1 MEFGDAESKLNWI
14 EHSNIEMTILDCEGD
29 KFKEVYDKIKKI
41 TSFQF
46 MEERKKGIKGFILH
60 GVVGCGKTTL
70 AKVLAKAMRVP
81 LLFIDG
87 SDVAMELY
95 GQSEKKIKQ
104 IFDEAKKKKCIILID
119 DAETVFPDREWS
131 KGQSWHSAQNNQLL
145 HHLDCIDT
153 SKNMVIMTTN
163 KYNLLD
169 MALKDRLYPIEF
181 ETLDK
186 ETLEKIIKK
195 KCEDY
200 DLEYEDV
207 KGSIKVGESIR
218 AIEKMLEEKYIEKIT
233 GVGGSNP
240 VGERK

>member
-1 MEFGDAESKLNWI
+1 MVFEETNNNLNWI
-14 EHSNIEMTILDCEGD
+14 EHSDIDMTILDCEGED
-29 KFKEVYDKIKKI
+29 FHKVFDKIKKI

-46 MEERKKGIKGFILH
+46 MENRKKGIKGFILH
-60 GVVGCGKTTL
+60 GVVGSGKTTL
-70 AKVLAKAMRVP
+70 AKVLAKSLRVP

-87 SDVAMELY
+87 ADVAMELY
-95 GQSEKKIKQ
+95 GQSEKKIKS

-145 HHLDCIDT
+145 HHLDKIDT

-169 MALKDRLYPIEF
+169 TALKDRLYPMEF
-181 ETLDK
+181 KALD
-186 ETLEKIIKK
+186 TISIEKIVKK

-200 DLEYEDV
+200 DLEFEEV
-207 KGSIKVGESIR
+207 RRLIPTGKSIR
-218 AIEKMLEEKYIEKIT
+218 FIEKMLEEKYIDKLTLGVEK
-233 GVGGSNP
+233 
-240 VGERK
+240 